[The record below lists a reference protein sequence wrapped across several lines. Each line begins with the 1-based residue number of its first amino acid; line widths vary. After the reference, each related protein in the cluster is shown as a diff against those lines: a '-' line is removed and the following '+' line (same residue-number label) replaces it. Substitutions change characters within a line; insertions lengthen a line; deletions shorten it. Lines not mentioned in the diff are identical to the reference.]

1 VSVAHV
7 ILGALMEAPA
17 HGYSIKKYLASAL
30 TDELNDGQLYPALA
44 RMERQGWIRK
54 QVVRQ
59 QRSPTKHL
67 YHITEDGEREFL
79 DWLAGAG
86 EPAAAPRMDLF
97 SRFEFLQRCAF
108 FRHIDV
114 GHVAQL
120 AEGQLERAGRCLAR
134 LQELAEELR
143 ARGSDP
149 YREMVVEYGIRVQRM
164 RREWLQELLVRAA
177 ERRGKAPAR
186 RVAGAPQA

>member
-1 VSVAHV
+1 VSVAHA

-17 HGYSIKKYLASAL
+17 HGYSIKKYLAAAL

-44 RMERQGWIRK
+44 RMEREGWIQK

-59 QRSPTKHL
+59 RSSPTKHL
-67 YHITEDGEREFL
+67 YRITEAGRREFL

-86 EPAAAPRMDLF
+86 APSGSPRMDLF

-108 FRHIDV
+108 FRHIDPASVEELV
-114 GHVAQL
+114 GV
-120 AEGQLERAGRCLAR
+120 QLERAERCLAR
-134 LQELAEELR
+134 LERLCEELR
-143 ARGSDP
+143 AGAPDP
-149 YREMVVEYGIRVQRM
+149 YREMVLEYGIRVQRM
-164 RREWLQELLVRAA
+164 RREWLRELLARAA
-177 ERRGKAPAR
+177 ARQEKASSP